1 MIGGVG
7 KTPESCNFDQLISLI
22 KPGWQQGEENVI
34 VAEEIDSSTVRKLTT
49 VSTVGPLVKTFP
61 LTHNTFVWHFFK
73 SNPSMIFLYN
83 DY

>member
-7 KTPESCNFDQLISLI
+7 KTPESQNFDQLIRLI

-34 VAEEIDSSTVRKLTT
+34 VAEEIAGSTVRKLTT

-61 LTHNTFVWHFFK
+61 LTHNTFVWQIFK
-73 SNPSMIFLYN
+73 SNLSMIC
-83 DY
+83 